1 MEEVKFNNLNEL
13 YERVIPSLE
22 LKVKLLKEQNINVTK
37 DDIWNYLS
45 NEWKNTKNL
54 TLYDIVN
61 DIMTLDGNKLK
72 EV

>member
-37 DDIWNYLS
+37 EDIWNYLS
-45 NEWKNTKNL
+45 NKWKSTMNL

-61 DIMTLDGNKLK
+61 DIMILDGNKLK

>member
-1 MEEVKFNNLNEL
+1 MEEVKFDNLNEL

-22 LKVKLLKEQNINVTK
+22 LKVKLLREQNINVTK
-37 DDIWNYLS
+37 EDIWNYLS
-45 NEWKNTKNL
+45 NIWKNTKNL

-61 DIMTLDGNKLK
+61 DIMILDGNKLK